1 MDRAKTHGRRRG
13 QPEPRA
19 KGKRS
24 LGQFDSAEEE
34 EESKG
39 SPLDL
44 ESESELYVPPGKQ
57 VDMNNEDVVSRSSH
71 LPPEVM
77 ESVIVL
83 TNNYTLTYKEVK
95 EDPQM

>member
-19 KGKRS
+19 KGKRA

-39 SPLDL
+39 SHFDLD
-44 ESESELYVPPGKQ
+44 SESELYVPPGEQ
-57 VDMNNEDVVSRSSH
+57 VDMANDDVVSKTSH

-83 TNNYTLTYKEVK
+83 TNNYALTYKEVK